1 MIGALKAPK
10 LGLIKKLV
18 RPEYM
23 KKIRLSDQIA
33 EQLETMIATQGLKAG
48 DRLPAERQLA
58 EQLEVSRPS
67 LREAIQKLISKG
79 LLVSRAGGG
88 TYIQDVAT
96 AGQTDPLV
104 TLFRENPEYRFDVLE
119 IRHVI
124 EGNAAW
130 YAALRATDEDKQQ
143 IRERFEAMI
152 AQHGSPDPMDEAR
165 ADAAFHLSIVEASHN
180 LVSLHIMRN
189 LFELLQ
195 NSISHNLDK
204 LYTQAR
210 VFDPLSQQHRELM
223 EAVLASDPE
232 RARQAAEQH
241 LAFVEDS
248 LKSID
253 ADEARKVRSL
263 RHLSR

>member
-1 MIGALKAPK
+1 
-10 LGLIKKLV
+10 
-18 RPEYM
+18 M
-23 KKIRLSDQIA
+23 KKTRLSDQIA

-67 LREAIQKLISKG
+67 LREALQKLISKG

-88 TYIQDVAT
+88 TYIQDVSS

-119 IRHVI
+119 IRHAI

-130 YAALRATDEDKQQ
+130 YAALRATDEDKVQ
-143 IRERFEAMI
+143 IRERFDAMI
-152 AQHGSPDPMDEAR
+152 AQHGSDDPMDEAR

-180 LVSLHIMRN
+180 LVSLHIMRG
-189 LFELLQ
+189 LFDLLQ

-204 LYTQAR
+204 LYTQPR
-210 VFDPLSQQHRELM
+210 VFEPLSAQHRELM
-223 EAVLASDPE
+223 EAVLAGDPE
-232 RARQAAEQH
+232 RARQAAETH
-241 LAFVEDS
+241 LVFVEDS

-253 ADEARKVRSL
+253 ADEARKTRAL

>member
-1 MIGALKAPK
+1 MLNKKPRKAAQVVEH
-10 LGLIKKLV
+10 L
-18 RPEYM
+18 
-23 KKIRLSDQIA
+23 
-33 EQLETMIATQGLKAG
+33 EQLLAKGQWQLGT
-48 DRLPAERQLA
+48 RLPAERQLA
-58 EQLEVSRPS
+58 EQLAVSRPS
-67 LREAIQKLISKG
+67 LREALQQLISKG
-79 LLVSRAGGG
+79 MLESRAGGG
-88 TYIQDVAT
+88 TYVLSNKPVSFA
-96 AGQTDPLV
+96 DPMLA
-104 TLFRENPEYRFDVLE
+104 LFRENPEYRFDVLE
-119 IRHVI
+119 IRHAL

-130 YAALRATDEDKQQ
+130 YAALRSTEEDKARIQ
-143 IRERFEAMI
+143 ICFTQMLAVHGDPNPMQEAK
-152 AQHGSPDPMDEAR
+152 

-204 LYTQAR
+204 LYTQPR
-210 VFDPLSQQHRELM
+210 VFEPLSQQHRELM
-223 EAVLASDPE
+223 EAVIAGEPE

>member
-1 MIGALKAPK
+1 
-10 LGLIKKLV
+10 
-18 RPEYM
+18 M
-23 KKIRLSDQIA
+23 KKTRLSDQIA

-67 LREAIQKLISKG
+67 LREALQKLISKG

-88 TYIQDVAT
+88 TYIQDVAS

-119 IRHVI
+119 IRHAI

-130 YAALRATDEDKQQ
+130 YAALRATDEDKVL
-143 IRERFEAMI
+143 IRERFDAMI
-152 AQHGSPDPMDEAR
+152 AQHGSDDPMDEAR

-180 LVSLHIMRN
+180 LVSLHIMRG
-189 LFELLQ
+189 LFDLLQ

-204 LYTQAR
+204 LYTQPR
-210 VFDPLSQQHRELM
+210 VFEPLSAQHRELM
-223 EAVLASDPE
+223 EAVLAGDPE
-232 RARQAAEQH
+232 RARQAAETH
-241 LAFVEDS
+241 LVFVEDS
-248 LKSID
+248 LKIID
-253 ADEARKVRSL
+253 ADEARKTRAL

>member
-1 MIGALKAPK
+1 
-10 LGLIKKLV
+10 
-18 RPEYM
+18 M
-23 KKIRLSDQIA
+23 KRIRLSDQIA
-33 EQLETMIATQGLKAG
+33 EQLEAMIATQGLKAG
-48 DRLPAERQLA
+48 DRLPAERPLA

-88 TYIQDVAT
+88 TYIQAIT
-96 AGQTDPLV
+96 TTGQNDPLV

-119 IRHVI
+119 IRHAI

-143 IRERFEAMI
+143 IRERFDAMI
-152 AQHGSPDPMDEAR
+152 AQHGREDPMDEAR

-204 LYTQAR
+204 LYTQPR
-210 VFDPLSQQHRELM
+210 VFEPLSQQHRELM
-223 EAVLASDPE
+223 EAVIAGEPE

>member
-1 MIGALKAPK
+1 
-10 LGLIKKLV
+10 
-18 RPEYM
+18 M

-33 EQLETMIATQGLKAG
+33 EQLETMIASQGLKPG

-79 LLVSRAGGG
+79 LLISRAGGG
-88 TYIQDVAT
+88 TFVQQVGAT
-96 AGQTDPLV
+96 PPCANPMV
-104 TLFRENPEYRFDVLE
+104 ELFRENPEYRFDVLE
-119 IRHVI
+119 IRHAL

-130 YAALRATDEDKQQ
+130 YAALRATDEDKTN
-143 IRERFEAMI
+143 IRACFEQMI
-152 AQHGSPDPMDEAR
+152 ALHGSEDPMDEAR

-180 LVSLHIMRN
+180 LVLLHVMRG

-204 LYTQAR
+204 LYTLPR
-210 VFDPLSQQHRELM
+210 VFEPLKEQHRELM
-223 EAVLASDPE
+223 EAVVASDPE
-232 RARQAAEQH
+232 RARKAAQEH

-263 RHLSR
+263 RHLTLAGR